1 MRAYERLL
9 KYVKIMS
16 PSDEKSTTV
25 PSTPYLMEIAKVI
38 CEDMKEMGLKD
49 ARVSDYG
56 YVYGSIP
63 ATEGYEDR
71 VALRFISHMDTVA
84 DFADRPVN
92 PRIVENYDGSDIVLG
107 DSGRVI
113 EVSKYPH
120 LKGLIGKT
128 IITSDGNTILGS
140 DDKAG
145 VSIILT
151 MAEEIMKGDIPHGKI
166 CIGFTPDE
174 EIGRGPD
181 YFDIKGFGA
190 DFAFTVDGGK
200 ENEVEYENF
209 NAATVILEAKGYS
222 VHPGEA
228 KDRMINAADAIAR
241 CAAELPFDET
251 PRTTEGRQ
259 GYFHLI
265 GITGAVE
272 EAQAVII
279 IRDHDLAKFEA
290 KKTVVQEAAD
300 KINDFFGSEVIKV
313 TVKDSYRNMM
323 EIIKKN
329 FHLIENAYK
338 AVRMCGLEPESMP
351 VRGGTDGATISANG
365 LPCPNL
371 GMGGYAFHGPFE
383 HCCVEGMDTSVE
395 IVKNLIRIY
404 SEKKPED
411 FR

>member
-1 MRAYERLL
+1 M
-9 KYVKIMS
+9 
-16 PSDEKSTTV
+16 
-25 PSTPYLMEIAKVI
+25 
-38 CEDMKEMGLKD
+38 
-49 ARVSDYG
+49 
-56 YVYGSIP
+56 
-63 ATEGYEDR
+63 
-71 VALRFISHMDTVA
+71 
-84 DFADRPVN
+84 
-92 PRIVENYDGSDIVLG
+92 
-107 DSGRVI
+107 
-113 EVSKYPH
+113 
-120 LKGLIGKT
+120 
-128 IITSDGNTILGS
+128 
-140 DDKAG
+140 
-145 VSIILT
+145 
-151 MAEEIMKGDIPHGKI
+151 
-166 CIGFTPDE
+166 
-174 EIGRGPD
+174 
-181 YFDIKGFGA
+181 
-190 DFAFTVDGGK
+190 
-200 ENEVEYENF
+200 
-209 NAATVILEAKGYS
+209 
-222 VHPGEA
+222 
-228 KDRMINAADAIAR
+228 
-241 CAAELPFDET
+241 
-251 PRTTEGRQ
+251 
-259 GYFHLI
+259 
-265 GITGAVE
+265 E

-351 VRGGTDGATISANG
+351 VRGGTDGATLSANG